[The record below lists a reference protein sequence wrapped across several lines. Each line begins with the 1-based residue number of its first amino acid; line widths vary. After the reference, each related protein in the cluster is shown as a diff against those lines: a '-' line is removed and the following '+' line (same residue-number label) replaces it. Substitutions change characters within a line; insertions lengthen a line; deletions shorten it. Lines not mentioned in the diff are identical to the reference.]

1 MREHNNTLPLQAWR
15 GYLAALLAALA
26 CTLAGYAMQPRF
38 DLVNIAMVYLLPVVG
53 IALLSSRG
61 AAVFSAALSVI
72 LFDVLFV
79 PPAGVLTIDDAQYLL
94 TFAVMLAVGLA
105 ISSLRE
111 RARREENERISHAID
126 AERERMRSTLLAS
139 ISHDLRTPL
148 SVMVGA
154 SSSLAGH
161 GEQMPAEERSALAL
175 SVSRQAQAMA
185 EQTEKVL
192 QMTRFE
198 LGDFELRREWNSI
211 AEIAGPVLLRL
222 RETLAQHRLLVDIP
236 DDLPLL
242 RFDAPLIAQLI
253 GNLLEN
259 AARHTPPGTV
269 IQLGARK
276 LEQAAEVTVEDNGP
290 GLPEAALARLF
301 DRFREQ
307 RIGNTSGGVGLGLA
321 ICRTIVRLHGGEIT
335 VAPRAGGGTRFTFTL
350 PVEAAP
356 QAPAEHESSQK

>member
-1 MREHNNTLPLQAWR
+1 MREHTNTPRLQAWH

-26 CTLAGYAMQPRF
+26 CTFAGYAMQPRF
-38 DLVNIAMVYLLPVVG
+38 DLVNIAMVYMLPVVG

-61 AAVFSAALSVI
+61 AAIFSAALSVI

-79 PPAGVLTIDDAQYLL
+79 PPVGVLNIEDAQYLL
-94 TFAVMLAVGLA
+94 TFTVMLAVGLA

-111 RARREENERISHAID
+111 RARLEETGRINHAIE

-154 SSSLAGH
+154 SSSLAEH
-161 GEQMPAEERSALAL
+161 GEQMPAAERSALAL

-198 LGDFELRREWNSI
+198 LGDLELHRDWNSV

-222 RETLAQHRLLVDIP
+222 REALAQHRLLTDIP
-236 DDLPLL
+236 GDLPLL
-242 RFDAPLIAQLI
+242 RVDAPLIAQLI

-276 LEQAAEVTVEDNGP
+276 LEQFIEVTVEDNGP
-290 GLPEAALARLF
+290 GLPEAALAGLF

-321 ICRTIVRLHGGEIT
+321 I
-335 VAPRAGGGTRFTFTL
+335 
-350 PVEAAP
+350 
-356 QAPAEHESSQK
+356 